1 MIAIGLLGHTAQ
13 EGKVKS
19 ASPRDLSC
27 FDIKVFMLSTK
38 WQEALI
44 RVKPWEVWGESW
56 SIETEALGTQMLQL
70 EK

>member
-44 RVKPWEVWGESW
+44 RVKPWEV
-56 SIETEALGTQMLQL
+56 
-70 EK
+70 